1 VKKIPVIA
9 TVNTKEAEAEYLSER
24 IRLGGYAAPI
34 IDVSTLDSGRLD
46 LPYPYAAVLAAAGVT
61 AEELRALRRDEMVR
75 AMGRGA
81 GRILRDLRAK
91 GELAG
96 AIAIGGNQGTAIAA
110 IAMRDL
116 PLGTPRLIVS
126 TVASGNIRPYIEDT
140 DILMMFSVADFINN
154 TNIVSRLIMKNA
166 VAAVI
171 GMAAGEAL
179 LEPEPATGLR
189 VALTAFGNTAG
200 AIETIRRELEAG
212 GCEVVG
218 FHASGAGGAAM
229 ESLIEQG
236 LFSGVVDLTTHEL
249 LAEVCGGGAD
259 IYTPLRPRLIAAG
272 ARGIPQVVAPGAL
285 EYFCFGAE
293 SAIPAAYRG
302 RKTHHHN
309 PYNTNVRA
317 SLAEVTTAAEVMAE
331 RLNAA
336 RGPVSLLLP
345 QRGFSANGREGGLL
359 YEPETDRRLREIL
372 RKNMDQKVRIMEI
385 DANINDETF
394 AKAAAAEMLGYITG
408 GKKWLI
414 SQKP

>member
-9 TVNTKEAEAEYLSER
+9 TVNTKEAEAEYLSGR
-24 IRLGGYAAPI
+24 IKLGGYEAPI

-46 LPYPYAAVLAAAGVT
+46 LPYPYAAVHAAAGVT
-61 AEELRALRRDEMVR
+61 AEELRDLRRDEMVC

-116 PLGTPRLIVS
+116 SLGTPRLIIS
-126 TVASGNIRPYIEDT
+126 TVASGNIRPYIEAT

-166 VAAVI
+166 AAAVV
-171 GMAAGEAL
+171 GMAAGGAL
-179 LEPEPATGLR
+179 LEPVSGLR

-200 AIETIRRELEAG
+200 AIETVRRELEAG

-249 LAEVCGGGAD
+249 LAEVCGEGAD
-259 IYTPLRPRLIAAG
+259 IYTPLRPRLTAAG

-317 SLAEVTTAAEVMAE
+317 SLAEVETAAGVMAE

-345 QRGFSANGREGGLL
+345 KQGFSANGREGGLL

-372 RKNMDQKVRIMEI
+372 RKNMDQKIRIMEI
-385 DANINDETF
+385 DANINDEAF
-394 AKAAAAEMLGYITG
+394 AKAAAAEMLGYINRR
-408 GKKWLI
+408 
-414 SQKP
+414 